1 MCFIYPDQQPSLLQF
16 IRRGGLAALVKHT
29 PARRWL
35 AAMKAI
41 KETGRLAGKGR
52 SGVWEQYV
60 VGEVSGSCAGCR
72 AGSLLLQRI
81 NAEADKLGLLCYLE
95 ASSDR
100 SRSLYQRH
108 GYTDVATLRP
118 EARKPQAPVYFVMVR
133 RPQQQHNEQQQHEQ
147 QQQQRN

>member
-16 IRRGGLAALVKHT
+16 IRRDGLAALVKHT

-35 AAMKAI
+35 AAMKA
-41 KETGRLAGKGR
+41 
-52 SGVWEQYV
+52 S
-60 VGEVSGSCAGCR
+60 
-72 AGSLLLQRI
+72 SLLLQRI

-95 ASSDR
+95 ASSER

-108 GYTDVATLRP
+108 GYTDIATLRP

-133 RPQQQHNEQQQHEQ
+133 RPLQQHNEQQQHEQ